1 VASLTEISRD
11 GSSPLAARTIDL
23 FTEHVHALGALREGD
38 GVVAGL
44 LLATSIATSLAM

>member
-1 VASLTEISRD
+1 MAVLLLRLE
-11 GSSPLAARTIDL
+11 PFKLDL